1 MKISKLMFFYFDFL
15 FIILVAMDETLT
27 PSDHPKANTIFMTKS
42 FSERKYF
49 FWWIKFVWISLKI
62 YLNKKVMI
70 ISIIKVSTTITYHY
84 LKSIIGVRIMM
95 FTFLILFYFSC
106 LKCFNFN
113 KTFNTKKFML
123 QHFFFQNR
131 AFILSLK
138 C

>member
-1 MKISKLMFFYFDFL
+1 
-15 FIILVAMDETLT
+15 
-27 PSDHPKANTIFMTKS
+27 
-42 FSERKYF
+42 
-49 FWWIKFVWISLKI
+49 
-62 YLNKKVMI
+62 MI
-70 ISIIKVSTTITYHY
+70 ISIIKVPTTITYHY

-131 AFILSLK
+131 AFILVFKMLETVNADFLK
-138 C
+138 YKKALLLKKKKKKKNDQLS